1 MMFALSSGQSKV
13 FNEKKATLRGVDKR
27 AKIESFCSDCLF

>member
-1 MMFALSSGQSKV
+1 MMFALSSGQSKA
-13 FNEKKATLRGVDKR
+13 FNEQKAILRGVDKR